1 MSAKCTATTLADKPC
16 KNWSMHKSKLCAAHS
31 GMLGATPGNQNALK
45 HAFYRPALTAD
56 EIATLLTNA
65 ENMSLDDELAISRV
79 TLLRLLHYLKTADLD
94 FQELASVA
102 PLIFTGSRTVAH
114 LLREIA
120 DSGRTHSIWDEVLD
134 QMSRDLNI
142 KL

>member
-1 MSAKCTATTLADKPC
+1 V
-16 KNWSMHKSKLCAAHS
+16 
-31 GMLGATPGNQNALK
+31 K

-56 EIATLLTNA
+56 EISSLLTHA
-65 ENMSLDDELAISRV
+65 ENMSLDDELAISRIM
-79 TLLRLLHYLKTADLD
+79 LLRLMNYLKKNNDSIDL
-94 FQELASVA
+94 AA
-102 PLIFTGSRTVAH
+102 IGPLVFTGSRTVAH

-142 KL
+142 QL